1 MSGVSFQNFMDHFG
15 SKGDAQLSQ
24 GLNSFLSFFEDARLN
39 LDTFDIEH
47 MLEMGNGVFR
57 ARIVP
62 DNCMTE
68 LFSGFAAPCDGGFT
82 LVRDTCNWR
91 VSDM

>member
-1 MSGVSFQNFMDHFG
+1 MDHFG